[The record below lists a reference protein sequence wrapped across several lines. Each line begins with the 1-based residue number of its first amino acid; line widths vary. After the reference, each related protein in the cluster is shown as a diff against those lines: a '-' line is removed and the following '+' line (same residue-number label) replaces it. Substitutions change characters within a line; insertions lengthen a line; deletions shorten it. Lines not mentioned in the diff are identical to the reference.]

1 MFLKAIEKFCW
12 FILMC
17 VPFDCFALDN
27 STCETHAP
35 AAMIYQ
41 NENHPVKHVAPRE
54 KSTITCAVPVSL
66 PSIGPG
72 TLSEPLTSGVSAAA
86 QATFVVNPK
95 CATVCPGGSVTFN
108 ALEGNTPGLTFVGAA
123 PPKTVEGGT
132 VTFSLAPNNTFTYTA
147 SAVQPA
153 GGIDTFM
160 YTLSNSAGIQQS
172 ASVTITITAC
182 CTPFVVNPIN
192 ATVCAGA
199 SVTFDALAGN
209 TGCSLALV
217 RVTQPTFGTV
227 TATDNTFTYTA
238 PAKQPPG
245 GIDTFTYTLASASLV
260 NVTERQTALVTIT
273 IENCCTQ
280 LVKNQFLLLFDQL
293 ILHENS

>member
-1 MFLKAIEKFCW
+1 MKKFPGLI
-12 FILMC
+12 FMIG
-17 VPFDCFALDN
+17 VGAFSFDCI
-27 STCETHAP
+27 SQP
-35 AAMIYQ
+35 
-41 NENHPVKHVAPRE
+41 
-54 KSTITCAVPVSL
+54 
-66 PSIGPG
+66 
-72 TLSEPLTSGVSAAA
+72 
-86 QATFVVNPK
+86 FVVNPM

-108 ALEGNTPGLTFVGAA
+108 ALEGNTGPNLMLVTAGPSPTSQ
-123 PPKTVEGGT
+123 GGT
-132 VTFSLAPNNTFTYTA
+132 VTVNLAANTFTYTA
-147 SAVQPA
+147 PAVQPSS
-153 GGIDTFM
+153 GIDTFTYM
-160 YTLSNSAGIQQS
+160 LSSNGVEKSAL
-172 ASVTITITAC
+172 VTVTITAC

-209 TGCSLALV
+209 TGCNLTLV
-217 RVTQPTFGTV
+217 RVTQPTFGSV